1 MPTSSAS
8 FTSYLDP
15 QTLARVGSLE
25 LRARMIVD
33 GLMTG
38 MHRSPMQGFS
48 VEFAQHR
55 QYVPGDDTR
64 FLDWKV
70 MAKTDKLYLKQY
82 VRETNLD
89 MMVLVDVSASMD
101 YTSGTRFVGNRDK
114 SEMMNQGKAPSGAG
128 RDFKGNA
135 PKGWRKIDHAC
146 ALVVA
151 LAQLALNQGDRVG
164 LGIFADDVKRST
176 RLSNSQ
182 GHWRDITQ
190 ALVDATME
198 GGTSDKKASLET
210 IKGRTDLG
218 VVFDRLLAQ
227 LRRKSLVVLI
237 TDLFDDMANIE
248 RGLAQLRYRGHDVL
262 IIQVMDPA
270 ELTFPFRSMSEF
282 RGLEGE
288 GKLQVDPHAIRKAYL
303 EVVEEHNRAVAKACQ
318 KFQIDRILLNTS
330 EHLGPPLSH
339 FLAQRTAMINRGS

>member
-1 MPTSSAS
+1 MPSSAAS

-15 QTLARVGSLE
+15 ETLARVGSLE

-55 QYVPGDDTR
+55 QYVPGDDPR

-89 MMVLVDVSASMD
+89 LMVLVDISASME
-101 YTSGTRFVGNRDK
+101 YTSGTRFVKRPKD
-114 SEMMNQGKAPSGAG
+114 ELMNQGNAPSGAG
-128 RDFKGNA
+128 RDFKGKPPA
-135 PKGWRKIDHAC
+135 GWRKIDHAC

-151 LAQLALNQGDRVG
+151 LAQLSLNQADRVG
-164 LGIFADDVKRST
+164 LGVFADEVKRST

-182 GHWRDITQ
+182 GHWRDITT
-190 ALVDATME
+190 ALVESAMVGQPSDNKA
-198 GGTSDKKASLET
+198 TSDT
-210 IKGRTDLG
+210 IEGRTNLG
-218 VVFDRLLAQ
+218 SMFDQLLAQ
-227 LRRKSLVVLI
+227 LKRKALVVVI
-237 TDLFDDMANIE
+237 SDLFDDAANIE
-248 RGLAQLRYRGHDVL
+248 RGLARLRYRGHDALV
-262 IIQVMDPA
+262 IQVMDPA
-270 ELTFPFRSMSEF
+270 ELSFPFRDVSEF

-288 GKLQVDPHAIRKAYL
+288 GKLPLDPHAIRKAYL
-303 EVVEEHNRAVAKACQ
+303 QVVQEHNDQVARTCQ
-318 KFQIDRILLNTS
+318 KFQIDHILLNTS
-330 EHLGPPLSH
+330 ENLGPPLSH
-339 FLAQRTAMINRGS
+339 FLAKRTAMISRGS

>member
-1 MPTSSAS
+1 MPPSTAS

-15 QTLARVGSLE
+15 ETLARVGSLE

-89 MMVLVDVSASMD
+89 LMVLVDVSNSMN
-101 YTSGTRFVGNRDK
+101 YTSGTRFASKPK
-114 SEMMNQGKAPSGAG
+114 SELMNQGNAPSGAG
-128 RDFKGNA
+128 RDFKGK
-135 PKGWRKIDHAC
+135 PPIGWRKIDHAC

-151 LAQLALNQGDRVG
+151 LAQLSLNQADRVG
-164 LGIFADDVKRST
+164 LGVFADEVKRST
-176 RLSNSQ
+176 RLSNNQ
-182 GHWRDITQ
+182 GHWRDITT
-190 ALVDATME
+190 ALVEAQLVGEPSDA
-198 GGTSDKKASLET
+198 KATQET
-210 IKGRTDLG
+210 VAGRTNLG
-218 VVFDRLLAQ
+218 NMFDQLLAQ
-227 LRRKSLVVLI
+227 LKRKALVVVI
-237 TDLFDDMANIE
+237 SDLFDDVANIE
-248 RGLAQLRYRGHDVL
+248 RGLARLRYRGHDALVV
-262 IIQVMDPA
+262 QVMDLA
-270 ELTFPFRSMSEF
+270 ELTFPFRDVSEF

-288 GKLQVDPHAIRKAYL
+288 GKLPLDPHAIRKAYL
-303 EVVEEHNRAVAKACQ
+303 EVVEDHNRAVARACQ
-318 KFQIDRILLNTS
+318 KFQIDHMLLNTS
-330 EHLGPPLSH
+330 EPLGAPLSH
-339 FLAQRTAMINRGS
+339 FLAKRTAMISRGS

>member
-1 MPTSSAS
+1 MTTAAS

-15 QTLARVGSLE
+15 ETLARVGSLE

-89 MMVLVDVSASMD
+89 LMVLVDVSNSMD
-101 YTSGTRFVGNRDK
+101 YTSATRFTNKPK
-114 SEMMNQGKAPSGAG
+114 SELMNRGEAPSGEG
-128 RDFKGNA
+128 RDFKGK
-135 PKGWRKIDHAC
+135 PPSGWRKIDHAC

-151 LAQLALNQGDRVG
+151 LAQLSLNQADRVG
-164 LGIFADDVKRST
+164 LGVFADEVKRST

-182 GHWRDITQ
+182 GHWRDITT
-190 ALVDATME
+190 ALVESAMVGE
-198 GGTSDKKASLET
+198 PSDVKASRET
-210 IKGRTDLG
+210 IQGRTNLG
-218 VVFDRLLAQ
+218 TMFDQLLAQ
-227 LRRKSLVVLI
+227 LKRKALVVVI
-237 TDLFDDMANIE
+237 SDLFDDIANIE
-248 RGLAQLRYRGHDVL
+248 RGLARLRYRGHDALV
-262 IIQVMDPA
+262 IQVMDVA
-270 ELTFPFRSMSEF
+270 ELSFPFRDVSEF

-288 GKLQVDPHAIRKAYL
+288 GKLPLDPHAIRKAYL
-303 EVVEEHNRAVAKACQ
+303 QVVEEHNEKVARTCQ
-318 KFQIDRILLNTS
+318 KFQIDHLLLNTS

-339 FLAQRTAMINRGS
+339 FLAKRTAMINRGS

>member
-1 MPTSSAS
+1 MATSTAS

-15 QTLARVGSLE
+15 ETLARVGSLE

-55 QYVPGDDTR
+55 QYVPGDNTR

-89 MMVLVDVSASMD
+89 LMVLVDVSNSMD
-101 YTSGTRFVGNRDK
+101 YTSGGRFTNKPK
-114 SEMMNQGKAPSGAG
+114 SELMNRGNPPSGVG
-128 RDFKGNA
+128 REFKGKPPA
-135 PKGWRKIDHAC
+135 GWRKIDHAC

-151 LAQLALNQGDRVG
+151 LAQLSLNQADRVG
-164 LGIFADDVKRST
+164 LGVFADEVKRST
-176 RLSNSQ
+176 RLSNNQS
-182 GHWRDITQ
+182 HWRDITT
-190 ALVDATME
+190 ALAESTLVGE
-198 GGTSDKKASLET
+198 PSDQRASAET
-210 IKGRTDLG
+210 IQGRTNLG
-218 VVFDRLLAQ
+218 NMFDQLLAQ
-227 LRRKSLVVLI
+227 LKRKALVVVI
-237 TDLFDDMANIE
+237 SDLFDDVANIE
-248 RGLAQLRYRGHDVL
+248 RGLARLRYRGHDALV
-262 IIQVMDPA
+262 IQVMDPA
-270 ELTFPFRSMSEF
+270 ELDFPFRDVSEF

-288 GKLQVDPHAIRKAYL
+288 GKLPLDPHAIRKAYL
-303 EVVEEHNRAVAKACQ
+303 EVVEEHNRAIAKVCQ
-318 KFQIDRILLNTS
+318 KFQIDHILLNTS

-339 FLAQRTAMINRGS
+339 FLAKRTAMISRGS

>member
-1 MPTSSAS
+1 MATSTAS

-15 QTLARVGSLE
+15 ETLARVGSLE

-55 QYVPGDDTR
+55 QYVPGDDPR

-89 MMVLVDVSASMD
+89 LMVLVDVSASMD
-101 YTSGTRFVGNRDK
+101 YTSGARFIGGKAK
-114 SEMMNQGKAPSGAG
+114 SELMNQGRPPSGAG
-128 RDFKGNA
+128 RDFKGA
-135 PKGWRKIDHAC
+135 PPKGWRKIDHAC

-151 LAQLALNQGDRVG
+151 LSQMALNQADRVG

-190 ALVDATME
+190 ALVDSTLE
-198 GGTSDKKASLET
+198 GGTSNEKASAQT
-210 IKGRTDLG
+210 IKGRTDLS

-227 LRRKSLVVLI
+227 LRRKSLVVVI
-237 TDLFDDMANIE
+237 SDLFDDLSNLE
-248 RGLAQLRYRGHDVL
+248 RGLARLRYRGHDALV
-262 IIQVMDPA
+262 IQVMDPA
-270 ELTFPFRSMSEF
+270 ELSFPFRSTSEF

-288 GKLQVDPHAIRKAYL
+288 GRLPLDPQAIRKAYL
-303 EVVEEHNRAVAKACQ
+303 EVMHEHNRGVARACQ
-318 KFQIDRILLNTS
+318 KFQIDHMLLNTS
-330 EHLGPPLSH
+330 EHLGPPLAH
-339 FLAQRTAMINRGS
+339 FLAKRTSMINRGS

>member
-1 MPTSSAS
+1 MPSSTAS

-15 QTLARVGSLE
+15 ETLARVGSLE

-55 QYVPGDDTR
+55 QYVPGDDPR

-101 YTSGTRFVGNRDK
+101 YTSAARFTK
-114 SEMMNQGKAPSGAG
+114 KPKTELMNQGSAPSGAG
-128 RDFKGNA
+128 RDFKGKPPA
-135 PKGWRKIDHAC
+135 GWRKIDHAC

-151 LAQLALNQGDRVG
+151 LSQLALNQADRVG

-176 RLSNSQ
+176 RLSNNQ

-190 ALVDATME
+190 ALVETEMV
-198 GGTSDKKASLET
+198 GGQSNDKAGPGS

-218 VVFDRLLAQ
+218 VVFDHLLAQ
-227 LRRKSLVVLI
+227 LRRKSLVVVI
-237 TDLFDDMANIE
+237 SDLFDDVENIE
-248 RGLAQLRYRGHDVL
+248 RGLARLRYRGHDALV
-262 IIQVMDPA
+262 IQVMDPA
-270 ELTFPFRSMSEF
+270 ELSFPFRDVSEF

-288 GKLQVDPHAIRKAYL
+288 GRLPLDPQAIRKAYL
-303 EVVEEHNRAVAKACQ
+303 EVVEAHNQAIARACQ
-318 KFQIDRILLNTS
+318 KFQIDHVLLNTS
-330 EHLGPPLSH
+330 EPLGPPLSH
-339 FLAQRTAMINRGS
+339 YLAKRTSMINRGS

>member
-1 MPTSSAS
+1 
-8 FTSYLDP
+8 
-15 QTLARVGSLE
+15 
-25 LRARMIVD
+25 MIVD

-55 QYVPGDDTR
+55 QYVPGDDPR

-89 MMVLVDVSASMD
+89 MMVLVDVSASME
-101 YTSGTRFVGNRDK
+101 YTSGARFLGHKPK
-114 SEMMNQGKAPSGAG
+114 SDMMNQGKPPSGAG
-128 RDFKGNA
+128 RDFKGTP

-151 LAQLALNQGDRVG
+151 LAQLSLNQADRVG
-164 LGIFADDVKRST
+164 LGVFADDVKRST

-190 ALVDATME
+190 ALVESETVGEPSKA
-198 GGTSDKKASLET
+198 KASADT

-227 LRRKSLVVLI
+227 LRRKALVVVI
-237 TDLFDDMANIE
+237 SDLFDDIANIE
-248 RGLAQLRYRGHDVL
+248 RGLARLRYRGHDAL

-270 ELTFPFRSMSEF
+270 ELTFPFRSVSEF
-282 RGLEGE
+282 SGLEGE
-288 GKLQVDPHAIRKAYL
+288 GRLPLDPHAIRKSYM
-303 EVVEEHNRAVAKACQ
+303 EVVEQHNRAVAKTCQ
-318 KFQIDRILLNTS
+318 KFQIDHLLLDTS

-339 FLAQRTAMINRGS
+339 FLAKRTAMLSRGS

>member
-1 MPTSSAS
+1 MPSSTAS

-89 MMVLVDVSASMD
+89 MMILVDVSASMD
-101 YTSGTRFVGNRDK
+101 YSSGTRFVGNRPK
-114 SEMMNQGKAPSGAG
+114 SELMNQGKPPSGAG
-128 RDFKGNA
+128 RDFKGKV
-135 PKGWRKIDHAC
+135 PTGWRKMDHAC

-151 LAQLALNQGDRVG
+151 IAQLALNQSDRVG
-164 LGIFADDVKRST
+164 LGVFADDVKRST

-190 ALVDATME
+190 ALVDAAME
-198 GGTSDKKASLET
+198 GGSSDAKAGPQT

-218 VVFDRLLAQ
+218 VVFDHLLAQ

-237 TDLFDDMANIE
+237 SDLFDDITNIE
-248 RGLAQLRYRGHDVL
+248 RGLARLRYRGHDALV
-262 IIQVMDPA
+262 IQVMDPA
-270 ELTFPFRSMSEF
+270 ELTFPFQSVSEF

-288 GKLQVDPHAIRKAYL
+288 GRLPLDPHAIRRAYL
-303 EVVEEHNRAVAKACQ
+303 EVVEEHNRKIARACQ
-318 KFQIDRILLNTS
+318 KYQIDHILLDTS

-339 FLAQRTAMINRGS
+339 FLAKRTSMINRGS

>member
-1 MPTSSAS
+1 MPSSTAS

-15 QTLARVGSLE
+15 ETLARVGSLE

-55 QYVPGDDTR
+55 QYVPGDDPR

-89 MMVLVDVSASMD
+89 MMVLVDVSNSMD
-101 YTSGTRFVGNRDK
+101 YTSGTRFVNK
-114 SEMMNQGKAPSGAG
+114 AKNELMNQGNAPSGAG
-128 RDFKGNA
+128 RDFKGKPPA
-135 PKGWRKIDHAC
+135 GWRKIDHAC

-151 LAQLALNQGDRVG
+151 LAQLSLNQADRVG
-164 LGIFADDVKRST
+164 LGVFADEVKRST

-182 GHWRDITQ
+182 GHWRDITT
-190 ALVDATME
+190 ALVESAMIGKPTDAKA
-198 GGTSDKKASLET
+198 TSET
-210 IKGRTDLG
+210 IAGRTNLG
-218 VVFDRLLAQ
+218 NMFDQLLAQ
-227 LRRKSLVVLI
+227 LKRKALVVVI
-237 TDLFDDMANIE
+237 SDLFDDIGNIE
-248 RGLAQLRYRGHDVL
+248 RGLARLRYRGHDALV
-262 IIQVMDPA
+262 IQVMDPA
-270 ELTFPFRSMSEF
+270 ELSFPFRSVSEF

-288 GKLQVDPHAIRKAYL
+288 GRLPLDPHAIRKAYL
-303 EVVEEHNRAVAKACQ
+303 EVVEEHNRAVAKTCQ
-318 KFQIDRILLNTS
+318 KFQIDHILLNTS
-330 EHLGPPLSH
+330 EPLGAPLSH
-339 FLAQRTAMINRGS
+339 FLAKRTAMISRGS

>member
-1 MPTSSAS
+1 MPSSTAS

-15 QTLARVGSLE
+15 ETLARVGSLE

-55 QYVPGDDTR
+55 QYVPGDDPR

-89 MMVLVDVSASMD
+89 LMVLVDVSASMD
-101 YTSGTRFVGNRDK
+101 YTSGTRFTGGK
-114 SEMMNQGKAPSGAG
+114 SKSDMMNQGKPPSGTG
-128 RDFKGNA
+128 RDFKGK
-135 PKGWRKIDHAC
+135 PPTGWRKIDHAC

-151 LAQLALNQGDRVG
+151 LAQLSLNQADRVG
-164 LGIFADDVKRST
+164 LGVFADEVKRST

-182 GHWRDITQ
+182 GHWRDITS
-190 ALVDATME
+190 ALVDSTLVGEA
-198 GGTSDKKASLET
+198 SDQKASGET
-210 IKGRTDLG
+210 IRGRTNLG
-218 VVFDRLLAQ
+218 SMFDQLLAQ
-227 LRRKSLVVLI
+227 LRRKALVVVI
-237 TDLFDDMANIE
+237 SDLFDDVDNIE
-248 RGLAQLRYRGHDVL
+248 RGLARLRYRGHDALV
-262 IIQVMDPA
+262 IQVMDPA
-270 ELTFPFRSMSEF
+270 ELTFPFRSVSEF

-288 GKLQVDPHAIRKAYL
+288 GRLPLDPHAIRKAYL
-303 EVVEEHNRAVAKACQ
+303 EVVEAHNDRVARACQ
-318 KFQIDRILLNTS
+318 KFQIDHVLLNTS

-339 FLAQRTAMINRGS
+339 FLAKRAAMINRGS